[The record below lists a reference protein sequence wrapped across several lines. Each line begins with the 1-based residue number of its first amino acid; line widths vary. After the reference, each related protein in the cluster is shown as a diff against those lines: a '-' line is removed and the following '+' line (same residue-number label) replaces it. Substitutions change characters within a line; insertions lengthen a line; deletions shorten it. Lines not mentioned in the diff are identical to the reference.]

1 MLSALLCLEAA
12 RALRRLRSKSMG
24 PDESLSTDAVEIA
37 PGFAAGMVS
46 IDTTQRYRNGA
57 MEKRLL
63 L

>member
-24 PDESLSTDAVEIA
+24 PESLSTDAVEIA